1 MTHSKPPTDRY
12 CRNFSAIRTAMLI
25 ALALLPVGCNKDDQ
39 QTSKVPPAQPSSAQS
54 VQPTSAPTESA
65 PVQLVP
71 VAAAK
76 PLTDLESL
84 VAPIAL
90 YPDP

>member
-12 CRNFSAIRTAMLI
+12 CPNFAVIRAMLI
-25 ALALLPVGCNKDDQ
+25 VLALLPAGCNKDDQ
-39 QTSKVPPAQPSSAQS
+39 QANKAPPAQPSSAQS
-54 VQPTSAPTESA
+54 VQPTESTQ
-65 PVQLVP
+65 VQPVP

-90 YPDP
+90 YPDPLLA